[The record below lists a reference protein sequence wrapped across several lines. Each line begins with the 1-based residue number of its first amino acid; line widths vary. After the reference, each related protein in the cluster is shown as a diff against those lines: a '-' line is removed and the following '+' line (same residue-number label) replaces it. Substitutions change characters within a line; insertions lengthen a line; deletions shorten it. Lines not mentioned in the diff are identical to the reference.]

1 MKPRAIGWTGA
12 ALCLGLAAFA
22 RPAPA
27 AAPPDAP
34 RGRARPMIEVPSLPI
49 REALGMGR
57 HEPRASYND
66 LVASRKLMRMLP
78 AIAEKQQRDE
88 KLTML
93 EQETMDAFD
102 RFVLFSGLT
111 EQKVHLVPPPSA
123 MEQVWLPVLEPAGH
137 PDDRQAAIREAWTAL
152 MKDVRAGRADA
163 IGVSARQL
171 AERLRAANPAAYP
184 ASWRIEVEVFY
195 NHANP
200 FRAARLF
207 YLVAALGLLVDLL
220 RSGPRAARLGLAA
233 LWGGAALHAAGGL
246 LRVGLG
252 GGAAGG

>member
-102 RFVLFSGLT
+102 RFVSFSRLT
-111 EQKVHLVPPPSA
+111 EQTVSLVPPPSA

-137 PDDRQAAIREAWTAL
+137 PDERQAALKEAWTAL
-152 MKDVRAGRADA
+152 LQAVKAQRSEAMAPEARRLAGT
-163 IGVSARQL
+163 L
-171 AERLRAANPAAYP
+171 PAP
-184 ASWRIEVEVFY
+184 S
-195 NHANP
+195 P
-200 FRAARLF
+200 PPTP
-207 YLVAALGLLVDLL
+207 
-220 RSGPRAARLGLAA
+220 PR
-233 LWGGAALHAAGGL
+233 
-246 LRVGLG
+246 
-252 GGAAGG
+252 